1 MIHLTRREQ
10 ILAPDAPFPKAG
22 CITRSNDMSQPAKIL
37 VVDDN
42 PVVLFKVSHF
52 LKSAGYCVL
61 EAETGTDAMRLARAE
76 SPDLVLLD
84 VRLPDIDGFEICRRL
99 KSSPV
104 THRLFIVLF
113 SEKETSTDSQVGGLE
128 AGADGYITRP
138 IEHREL
144 LARVQAML
152 RIQSAEHALIEA
164 HADLERRVAERTA
177 ELSEAN
183 RALKAMSL
191 RLFEVQ
197 EAERRFIARELH
209 DEVGQTLTGLKLVL
223 ETSFHPGPGPERE
236 AMKEA
241 VSLIDEL
248 MERIRTLSV
257 DLRPH
262 MLDDLGLLTALEWH
276 FQRYGKQTGIQ
287 VRFKHT
293 PLAGRLPA
301 QLETATF
308 RIVQEALTNIARH
321 ARVKEVNVRLWA
333 DDERLRIQVEDA
345 GAGFDPVRALA
356 SRASAGL
363 AGMRERAELIGGEFT
378 LESTPGTGTLLTVEL
393 PMPPSPGEAVE
404 QEGRPQESAGI

>member
-1 MIHLTRREQ
+1 MI
-10 ILAPDAPFPKAG
+10 
-22 CITRSNDMSQPAKIL
+22 QPAKIL
-37 VVDDN
+37 LVDDN

-52 LKSAGYCVL
+52 LKSAGYSVL
-61 EAETGTDAMRLARAE
+61 EAETGADAMRLARAE
-76 SPDLVLLD
+76 LPDLVLLD
-84 VRLPDIDGFEICRRL
+84 VQLPDIDGFEICRRL
-99 KSSPV
+99 KSSPA

-223 ETSFHPGPGPERE
+223 ETSFHPAPGPECE
-236 AMKEA
+236 AMQEA

-287 VRFKHT
+287 VHFKHT
-293 PLAGRLPA
+293 PLARRLPT
-301 QLETATF
+301 QLETAAF

-345 GAGFDPVRALA
+345 GAGFDPAQALA

-393 PMPPSPGEAVE
+393 PMPLSPGEAVE
-404 QEGRPQESAGI
+404 QEGRPQEGAGI